1 MRLLAGTA
9 AVAALLLLLAAP
21 APARTG
27 QVELGT
33 AVGGPDFMANPDP
46 RYRETM
52 KLFDAIT
59 AENDMKMY
67 YQRPSRAVF
76 DFTVGDALVAFAA
89 ANGQQVHGHTLIWCN
104 DSSTPGWVRNG
115 SWTRATLLAVMRE
128 HITAVLNHYRGRVA
142 TWDVVN
148 EALADDGSLR
158 NCVWSRVIGAD
169 WVEQAFRIAD
179 SVDPQVRLFY
189 NEVRADVP
197 NPKYEAL
204 LAMARDFKARGVPLD
219 GVGLQYHLSE
229 NQPTQAQMEEGIR
242 RLGELG
248 LDVHISE
255 LDVPI
260 WYLGPSTIPERLA
273 LQPEIYRRV
282 ANACQAQPACFRITT
297 WGFTDR
303 VTYRCCNAKPL
314 PFDEEYQPKGAWA
327 VLQEVLRPAGPTRPP
342 PLPPPPPAAP
352 QPVAQATAAARGPL
366 VAGGA
371 HQAPAPAHSPA
382 PPRAGREAAPRRHRH
397 RQRPAGRTAARP
409 RPRAHGREHPG
420 RERPDCRDPA
430 RLRGAP
436 APAPRAVRAPA
447 CWRRSPR
454 TQRAATPR
462 RPPQRL
468 ADSPLA
474 RAPRC
479 VRRRSPAPAICR

>member
-21 APARTG
+21 VPARTG

-33 AVGGPDFMANPDP
+33 AVGGPDFMGNPDP

-52 KLFDAIT
+52 KQFDALT

-76 DFTVGDALVAFAA
+76 DFTVGDAMVAFAA

-115 SWTRATLLAVMRE
+115 SWTRTTLLAVMRE
-128 HITAVLNHYRGRVA
+128 HITTVLNHYRGRVA

-179 SVDPQVRLFY
+179 SVDPQARLFY

-197 NPKYEAL
+197 NPRYEAL

-229 NQPTQAQMEEGIR
+229 NQPAQAQMEEGIR

-248 LDVHISE
+248 LEVHISE

-314 PFDEEYQPKGAWA
+314 PFDEDYQPKGAWA
-327 VLQEVLRPAGPTRPP
+327 VLQEVLRPAGPIR
-342 PLPPPPPAAP
+342 PLPPPPPPPPAAQPAP
-352 QPVAQATAAARGPL
+352 QAAAAARAPL
-366 VAGGA
+366 VLSA
-371 HQAPAPAHSPA
+371 
-382 PPRAGREAAPRRHRH
+382 RIK
-397 RQRPAGRTAARP
+397 RQRLRTRLH
-409 RPRAHGREHPG
+409 RRALVVKLHLGG
-420 RERPDCRDPA
+420 TDTASVQLVA
-430 RLRGAP
+430 RLRG
-436 APAPRAVRAPA
+436 RV
-447 CWRRSPR
+447 
-454 TQRAATPR
+454 
-462 RPPQRL
+462 
-468 ADSPLA
+468 LA
-474 RAPRC
+474 RAVVNIPAGSGQTAVIPLGLPARQRLRHARLAHI
-479 VRRRSPAPAICR
+479 VVEVLATDATGRRAKDRTRE

>member
-9 AVAALLLLLAAP
+9 AVAVLLLLLAAP
-21 APARTG
+21 VPARTG

-52 KLFDAIT
+52 RLFDAIT

-76 DFTVGDALVAFAA
+76 DFTVGDAMVAFAA

-158 NCVWSRVIGAD
+158 DCVWSRVIGSD

-179 SVDPQVRLFY
+179 SVDSQVRLFY

-229 NQPTQAQMEEGIR
+229 NQPTQVQMEEGIR

-327 VLQEVLRPAGPTRPP
+327 VLQEVLRPAGPSRPP
-342 PLPPPPPAAP
+342 PPSPLPSPPAAP
-352 QPVAQATAAARGPL
+352 QPAPQATAAARGPL
-366 VAGGA
+366 VLSARIKRQHLRTRLRRRALVVKLRLGGA
-371 HQAPAPAHSPA
+371 DTASVQLVARLRDRVLARTVVNIPAGSGQTAVIPLGFAERKRLRRARSAHVVL
-382 PPRAGREAAPRRHRH
+382 EAVATD
-397 RQRPAGRTAARP
+397 PAGRRATARTVAAR
-409 RPRAHGREHPG
+409 
-420 RERPDCRDPA
+420 
-430 RLRGAP
+430 
-436 APAPRAVRAPA
+436 
-447 CWRRSPR
+447 
-454 TQRAATPR
+454 
-462 RPPQRL
+462 
-468 ADSPLA
+468 
-474 RAPRC
+474 
-479 VRRRSPAPAICR
+479 

>member
-9 AVAALLLLLAAP
+9 AVAALLLFLAAP

-27 QVELGT
+27 QVELGS
-33 AVGGPDFMANPDP
+33 AVGGPDFMGNPDP
-46 RYRETM
+46 RYRGTM
-52 KLFDAIT
+52 KLFDALT

-76 DFTVGDALVAFAA
+76 DFTVGDAMVAFAT

-148 EALADDGSLR
+148 EALADDGSPR
-158 NCVWSRVIGAD
+158 NCVWNRVIGAD

-179 SVDPQVRLFY
+179 SVDPQVRLLY

-204 LAMARDFKARGVPLD
+204 LAMARDFNARGVPLD

-248 LDVHISE
+248 LEVHISE

-314 PFDEEYQPKGAWA
+314 PFDEDYQPKGAWA
-327 VLQEVLRPAGPTRPP
+327 VLQEVLRPAGPTG
-342 PLPPPPPAAP
+342 PPPPPPPRPPAP
-352 QPVAQATAAARGPL
+352 QPVPRVTAAARGPL
-366 VAGGA
+366 VLSA
-371 HQAPAPAHSPA
+371 
-382 PPRAGREAAPRRHRH
+382 RIK
-397 RQRPAGRTAARP
+397 RQRLRTRL
-409 RPRAHGREHPG
+409 RRRALVVKLRLGG
-420 RERPDCRDPA
+420 TDTASVQLVA
-430 RLRGAP
+430 RLRG
-436 APAPRAVRAPA
+436 RV
-447 CWRRSPR
+447 
-454 TQRAATPR
+454 
-462 RPPQRL
+462 
-468 ADSPLA
+468 LA
-474 RAPRC
+474 RAVMNIPAESGQTA
-479 VRRRSPAPAICR
+479 VIPLGFAERRRLRHARTAHLVVEAVATDATGRRAKDRAIG